1 MSQQPIVTQPK
12 PRCTGLLPGTVGT
25 LLVLIGLLTL
35 LTGCDTVGTDANPYV
50 NFRSQLRLSAELSER
65 NLEPEQAFTATLQI
79 RNVTGREIVL
89 VTSPPRIADVIV
101 RQNGELIWI
110 TGTMSGGP
118 GIFGYH
124 AVLPGQTYTETFAF
138 EAVERRYDSETHTF
152 FYVPLEPG
160 EYDLYFIPNVGMV
173 DDEQVRLPE
182 IRKTF
187 RVR

>member
-1 MSQQPIVTQPK
+1 MHPVFFSFRNIILALITAA
-12 PRCTGLLPGTVGT
+12 LLAAGF
-25 LLVLIGLLTL
+25 
-35 LTGCDTVGTDANPYV
+35 GCNTVGTDGDSFV

-138 EAVERRYDSETHTF
+138 EAVERRYDSETRTF
-152 FYVPLEPG
+152 YDVPLEPG
-160 EYDLYFIPNVGMV
+160 EYDLHIIPNVGMV
-173 DDEQVRLPE
+173 DDEQIRLPE
-182 IRKTF
+182 IRKRF